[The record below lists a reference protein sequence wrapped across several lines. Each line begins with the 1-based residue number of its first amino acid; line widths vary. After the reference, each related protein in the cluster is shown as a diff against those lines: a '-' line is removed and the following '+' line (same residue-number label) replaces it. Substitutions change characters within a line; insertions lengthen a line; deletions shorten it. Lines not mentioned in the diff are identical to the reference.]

1 MIKKAFLL
9 KAALM
14 LTFLCSST
22 FAAHAQQSG
31 YVSEQTS
38 RPRILIAYFSLT
50 GNTRLIAH
58 DIQSMVGGDLFA
70 IETVRQYGP
79 DFDTAVEQAREELR
93 NHARPELQEKV
104 DNMQDYDIVFV
115 GFPNWVGTMPM
126 AMFTFLEQHDF
137 SGKTIVP
144 FCTHGTSGISDTISD
159 LKKLNLQATI
169 QEHIAI
175 YRNDVRDAK
184 ATVREW
190 LRGLGYLR

>member
-1 MIKKAFLL
+1 MIKKVFLL
-9 KAALM
+9 KGTLAL
-14 LTFLCSST
+14 LCILFSMSVT
-22 FAAHAQQSG
+22 HAQQSG
-31 YVSEQTS
+31 NNSEPNS

-58 DIQSMVGGDLFA
+58 DIQEMVGGDLFA
-70 IETVRQYGP
+70 IKAVRQYGP

-93 NHARPELQEKV
+93 TAARPELQAKV
-104 DNMQDYDIVFV
+104 ANMQDYDTVFV

-144 FCTHGTSGISDTISD
+144 FCTHGTSGISNTISD
-159 LKKLNLQATI
+159 LKGLNLHANVR
-169 QEHIAI
+169 EHIAI
-175 YRNDVRDAK
+175 YRNDVRDAQE
-184 ATVREW
+184 TVRGW